1 MKIYGGRAGYNSVG
15 FTGERYQSISR
26 FKDGKITTEMKM
38 KKADR
43 KITLI
48 LSKIPFV
55 RSFSMIFELIIENW
69 KRFLLA
75 LIVLLLVEVLFIVE
89 SNSFLL
95 HTIQISSLELL
106 FFFLVI
112 ASLLIKISPIGK
124 YHGAEHKTISAFESG
139 LNLTLENVREQP
151 RVHKDCGTNQ
161 AVSIVLCFS
170 ILSLIL
176 ENSFFMF
183 LLSWSIGYEL
193 WRNEPKIVWDLILAI
208 GKVTQYL
215 LFTSKPQD
223 KHLIVAIEAMKRL
236 EEKESSN
243 ER

>member
-1 MKIYGGRAGYNSVG
+1 VKICGGRAGYNSVS

-26 FKDGKITTEMKM
+26 FKDGKITTELKM

-43 KITLI
+43 KITMI
-48 LSKIPFV
+48 LLRIPFV

-75 LIVLLLVEVLFIVE
+75 LIVLLMMEVLLIRE

-95 HTIQISSLELL
+95 HTIQISTLELL
-106 FFFLVI
+106 FFLLVL
-112 ASLLIKISPIGK
+112 AGLIIKLTPIGK
-124 YHGAEHKTISAFESG
+124 HHAAEHMTVSAFESR
-139 LNLTLENVREQP
+139 LSLTLENVRSQR
-151 RVHKDCGTNQ
+151 RVHKDCGTNL
-161 AVSIVLCFS
+161 AVSIVFCFS

-176 ENSFFMF
+176 ENSVLVF
-183 LLSWSIGYEL
+183 LISWAIGFEL
-193 WRNEPKIVWDLILAI
+193 WKGEPKVIWDLILVI

-236 EEKESSN
+236 EEKELAN

>member
-1 MKIYGGRAGYNSVG
+1 MS

-26 FKDGKITTEMKM
+26 FKDGKITTELKM

-43 KITLI
+43 KITMI
-48 LSKIPFV
+48 LSRIPFV

-75 LIVLLLVEVLFIVE
+75 FIVLLLMEILLIGE
-89 SNSFLL
+89 SSSFLL
-95 HTIQISSLELL
+95 HTIQISTLELL
-106 FFFLVI
+106 FIFLVI
-112 ASLLIKISPIGK
+112 ASLIIKISPIGK
-124 YHGAEHKTISAFESG
+124 YHGAEHQTVSAFESG
-139 LNLTLENVREQP
+139 LNLRLENVREQP
-151 RVHKDCGTNQ
+151 RVHKDCGTNL
-161 AVSIVLCFS
+161 AVSIFLCFS

-176 ENSFFMF
+176 ENSVHVF
-183 LLSWSIGYEL
+183 LLSWAIGFEL
-193 WRNEPKIVWDLILAI
+193 WKGEPKVIWDLIMVI

-236 EEKESSN
+236 EEKELAN